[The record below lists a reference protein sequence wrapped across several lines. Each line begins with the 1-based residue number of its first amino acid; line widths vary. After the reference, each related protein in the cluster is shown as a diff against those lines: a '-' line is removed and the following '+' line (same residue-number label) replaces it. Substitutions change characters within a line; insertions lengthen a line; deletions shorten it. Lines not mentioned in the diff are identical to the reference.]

1 MINDTGKL
9 EAADSSS
16 TIVVLSKKKK
26 KKKKTQLIKVVT
38 VVLNYNQSIRRI
50 HKSILIGINEWM
62 NK

>member
-26 KKKKTQLIKVVT
+26 KKTQQIKVVT